1 MTSTASND
9 SEYAKHFLVFQSV
22 HYDTS
27 EDKNS
32 AQHCMNFYL
41 CVTLYED
48 IQNVSTGILQIRF

>member
-1 MTSTASND
+1 MFHSA
-9 SEYAKHFLVFQSV
+9 

-32 AQHCMNFYL
+32 AQHCMIFYL

-48 IQNVSTGILQIRF
+48 VQNVSTEILQIIF